1 MNVAKNLDDPSPSID
16 TTVDTGFAR
25 GGRLSGDHDGAAP
38 SGHDDEVGSPP
49 APPRPNFFLLL
60 LLLLLAAGAVAGAFL
75 FGWFPKVRQESA
87 LLTESERI
95 KNAIPRVTL
104 VHARQSEA
112 VQSLMLPGDVQALE
126 ETTVYA
132 RTSGY
137 LKRWLVDIGD
147 EVKAG
152 QLLAEID
159 IPEINDELR
168 QAVATLGQLKA
179 KLLTAEANN
188 NLAQTT
194 LRRYITLA
202 TTNAISK
209 QELDERQAAADTA
222 ESTVTAAKADVVG
235 GEAALQRLTTLQSFS
250 HVYAPF
256 PGTITARSVEVGQ
269 LVSAGNGAGQALF
282 HIADT
287 NPVRVFVNVPQVYG
301 PGVKTGLRAQL
312 QVREL
317 PAHKFI
323 GVVTRTAGAIDP
335 ASRTL
340 LTEIQVPNDDH
351 ALLVGSYVQVKMDI
365 ARENPPLL
373 IPPAALV
380 INADGTRVATVDA
393 NHRVHFKPVEV
404 AGDYGSDVGVS
415 SGLTAA
421 DLIVANPGERIS
433 EGCLVQIDE
442 PKAAAGQ

>member
-1 MNVAKNLDDPSPSID
+1 MNVAKNLTDPEPIAEPILAPP
-16 TTVDTGFAR
+16 FQR
-25 GGRLSGDHDGAAP
+25 GGLAGEGDHGGAA
-38 SGHDDEVGSPP
+38 HLDEIGAPP

-60 LLLLLAAGAVAGAFL
+60 VLLLLACGAVAGAF
-75 FGWFPKVRQESA
+75 FYGWFPKARQEKA
-87 LLTESERI
+87 LLTEAERI
-95 KNAIPRVTL
+95 KNAVPRVSV

-112 VQSLMLPGDVQALE
+112 VRMLALPGDVQALE

-147 EVKAG
+147 EAKAG
-152 QLLAEID
+152 QPLALID
-159 IPEINDELR
+159 IPEIDDELH
-168 QAVATLGQLKA
+168 QANATLGQLKA

-194 LRRYITLA
+194 LRRYETLA
-202 TTNAISK
+202 ATNAISK
-209 QELDERQAAADTA
+209 QELDERRAAADTA

-235 GEAALQRLTTLQSFS
+235 GEAAVQRLTTLQSFS

-256 PGTITARSVEVGQ
+256 KGTITARSIEVGQ
-269 LVSAGNGAGQALF
+269 LVTAGNGATQALF
-282 HIADT
+282 HIANT

-301 PGVKTGLRAQL
+301 PGVKTGLKAEIK
-312 QVREL
+312 VREL

-323 GVVTRTAGAIDP
+323 GTVTRTAGAIDP

-351 ALLVGSYVQVKMDI
+351 ALLIGSYVQVQMQI

-373 IPPAALV
+373 IPAAALV
-380 INADGTRVATVDA
+380 INADGTRVATVDSD
-393 NHRVHFKPVEV
+393 HHVRFKPVEV

-415 SGLTAA
+415 SGLSTA
-421 DLIVANPGERIS
+421 DLIISNPGERIS
-433 EGCLVQIDE
+433 EGCVVQIDE
-442 PKAAAGQ
+442 PKSAGAEK